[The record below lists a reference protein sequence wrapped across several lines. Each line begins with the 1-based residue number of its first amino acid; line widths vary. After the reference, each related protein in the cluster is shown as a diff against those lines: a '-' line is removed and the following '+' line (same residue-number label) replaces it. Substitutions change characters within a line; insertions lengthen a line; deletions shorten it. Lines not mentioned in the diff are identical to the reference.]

1 MARPGRPCLVA
12 TQRGRRAGLG
22 ESNKNPCEW
31 LARGGHAWS
40 QLTLVLPRTLAPAP
54 PNDPRTPAA
63 KTKLVANM
71 LLGDV
76 MAALS
81 ETFMLA
87 DRAGVS
93 TDHLMQVLSLTS
105 VGSPLIK
112 YVCGRGRG

>member
-1 MARPGRPCLVA
+1 MA
-12 TQRGRRAGLG
+12 T
-22 ESNKNPCEW
+22 
-31 LARGGHAWS
+31 
-40 QLTLVLPRTLAPAP
+40 P
-54 PNDPRTPAA
+54 PTTAA
-63 KTKLVANM
+63 KTKHDANM
-71 LLGDV
+71 QLGDV

-112 YVCGRGRG
+112 YVHMSAPDRGRGVPGPT